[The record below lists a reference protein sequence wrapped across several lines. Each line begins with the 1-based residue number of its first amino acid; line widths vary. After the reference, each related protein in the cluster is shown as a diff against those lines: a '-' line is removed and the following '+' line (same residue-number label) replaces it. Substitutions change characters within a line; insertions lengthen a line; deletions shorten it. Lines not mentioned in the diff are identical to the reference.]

1 MITTATDK
9 PEDKR
14 EKLKKL
20 REFHQ
25 ATFIEAGVPD
35 ATFIP
40 KMAYRPYGKTEL
52 HIGFFLSEISKGD
65 DIYIEFTSKELV
77 PEDPDR
83 KLYRW
88 RFNPHFEEEYQ
99 HTETTSPGKHRYLI
113 PIDELVL
120 IEKAIQN
127 VIQEEEEEKEEERDI
142 EFPMADPDKDLPIGQ
157 LTIRDFAAIMLKKPV
172 SDKPWLNKIITK
184 K

>member
-1 MITTATDK
+1 MSLSTINK
-9 PEDKR
+9 PDDKR
-14 EKLKKL
+14 DRLRQL
-20 REFHQ
+20 REYHQ
-25 ATFIEAGVPD
+25 TTLDAIGVED
-35 ATFIP
+35 AFFIP
-40 KMAYRPYGKTEL
+40 KLAYRPYGKTEKVIAL
-52 HIGFFLSEISKGD
+52 FYSEISKGAD
-65 DIYIEFTSKELV
+65 VYIEFTDKDYI
-77 PEDPDR
+77 PEDPER
-83 KLYRW
+83 RLYKW